1 EILNRMDESFEI
13 IGGIRNFRKNQSV
26 AQKIKLNLHF
36 VGASENVIPS
46 VVLKMGNL
54 STFSAQHAAPN
65 AAQSF
70 IVKGVEYFIPFGELV
85 DIEGEKA
92 KINSELLYLKGFLES
107 VQAKLRNERF
117 VGSAPQQVIENERN
131 KESDTLHKIALLE
144 DRLSRLN

>member
-1 EILNRMDESFEI
+1 
-13 IGGIRNFRKNQSV
+13 
-26 AQKIKLNLHF
+26 
-36 VGASENVIPS
+36 
-46 VVLKMGNL
+46 
-54 STFSAQHAAPN
+54 
-65 AAQSF
+65 
-70 IVKGVEYFIPFGELV
+70 
-85 DIEGEKA
+85 EGEKA